1 MSTYNYNVEAAGY
14 EPWQKTLD
22 ATGFMGERFLNH
34 IFYTSFSI
42 DGTMF
47 VVDISGGQIVR
58 LAQFAG
64 DAELFSADSNLAA
77 GPFLA
82 LINGPNV
89 SKAKILDYLTG
100 GDDVLNGSQAG
111 EKMQAGAGADHLY
124 GNGGA
129 DKLDGGK
136 GDDVLD
142 GGAGKDKLT
151 GGAGADTFVFT
162 GLFGKDT
169 VTDFVAGVDHLQF
182 DHALFATA
190 DDVLAHAHQVNNT
203 VVIAVDVDH
212 TVVLSHQV
220 LANLHASDFLLV

>member
-1 MSTYNYNVEAAGY
+1 M
-14 EPWQKTLD
+14 L
-22 ATGFMGERFLNH
+22 
-34 IFYTSFSI
+34 
-42 DGTMF
+42 
-47 VVDISGGQIVR
+47 VVDISGGHIVR
-58 LAQFAG
+58 IAQFAG
-64 DAELFSADSNLAA
+64 DVEVFSGDSTLAA

-82 LINGPNV
+82 LISGPNV
-89 SKAKILDYLTG
+89 SKGKVIDYLTG
-100 GDDVLNGSQAG
+100 GDDVLNGSQAA

-124 GNGGA
+124 GGGGA

-136 GDDVLD
+136 GDDILD

-169 VTDFVAGVDHLQF
+169 VTDFAAGVDHLQF
-182 DHALFATA
+182 DAALFATA

-203 VVIAVDVDH
+203 VVIATDADH
-212 TVVLSHQV
+212 TVVLSHQL